1 MFKYPSV
8 ISLKM
13 LQDLEIPK
21 GGIVGAAG
29 KVANTNNGKSIN
41 VGEQHIHF
49 ENPPENTE
57 DFMVM
62 AFG

>member
-1 MFKYPSV
+1 MFKDPSV

-13 LQDLEIPK
+13 FQDPEIPK
-21 GGIVGAAG
+21 GGIIGAAG
-29 KVANTNNGKSIN
+29 KVTNTNNGKSIN

-49 ENPPENTE
+49 ENPPENKE
-57 DFMVM
+57 DFMAM